1 MRGDSDGVS
10 GRHPAASPGEV
21 AAAAVPAAQAA
32 HPAEAAEVA
41 EAADRMSGVWKFDSV
56 IFGDAGATKYKRCG
70 ASSIFLFFF
79 LFSSSSFS
87 ACALR
92 EVETES
98 EADYFRFPSSVGQ
111 FRFPHGWNQSKQRGL
126 QQFFNLPI
134 ASRKRGGRVELHT
147 LESGLDATLPSQ
159 KIAISILNDDIA
171 CVVDHYLLITSA
183 PS

>member
-1 MRGDSDGVS
+1 MIATVSPAVTPPPRPVKWRQRRCRRPRRPTRPKRLKWPRRRIECRGFGNSI
-10 GRHPAASPGEV
+10 ASFSETLEQQSIKDV
-21 AAAAVPAAQAA
+21 ALLLFFC
-32 HPAEAAEVA
+32 
-41 EAADRMSGVWKFDSV
+41 SF
-56 IFGDAGATKYKRCG
+56 
-70 ASSIFLFFF
+70 FFF